1 MKKRQKNKLIL
12 NGFMVII
19 SVFLS
24 VNIIVIAS
32 GGEEMEGSQLEQFE
46 KKLSV
51 QKSIGESGLF
61 NDFDEMEYA
70 LFLETNVGY
79 GVTLNYYKYGIFG
92 DFTKDEQEG
101 EDTYFKLC
109 EKVLGVRLAIDTH
122 EEWAENEQIHIQNL
136 SPDLQWVIA
145 RSYSSQTIYGLY
157 KDEVIFN
164 EKSIAEAEGA
174 LAESEN
180 IFTLKKINSENYDFV
195 TDEFIKREKE
205 LVNKVWGYSN
215 IWLIKCVT
223 SMDEYGTLLAISEPD
238 NRSIGIYDTENW
250 SMIHHITIDGMD
262 VDYPI
267 EVSQING
274 DEEEGWMVFS
284 NGDATYRMTYP
295 DGELQKIGEFMY
307 DTTYSP
313 DGKYRAYCMGNIV
326 LNDLWMSL
334 PDEKFDKINNLY
346 IKWDKIA
353 PGWYVEELETGNKT
367 YIPIETWEQD
377 DRPLYG
383 GRCVWIQKDKL
394 LQLLN
399 S

>member
-1 MKKRQKNKLIL
+1 M
-12 NGFMVII
+12 
-19 SVFLS
+19 
-24 VNIIVIAS
+24 
-32 GGEEMEGSQLEQFE
+32 
-46 KKLSV
+46 SV
-51 QKSIGESGLF
+51 QSGIGKSGLF

-92 DFTKDEQEG
+92 DFINNEQES

-109 EKVLGVRLAIDTH
+109 EKVLGVSLAINTH

-145 RSYSSQTIYGLY
+145 RSYSSQTTYGLY

-164 EKSIAEAEGA
+164 KKSIAEAEGA

-180 IFTLKKINSENYDFV
+180 IFTLKRIDLENYDFV
-195 TDEFIKREKE
+195 TDEFVKRAKE
-205 LVNKVWGYSN
+205 SVKKVWGYSSV
-215 IWLIKCVT
+215 WLIKCVT
-223 SMDEYGTLLAISEPD
+223 SIDEYGKLLAISQPD

-250 SMIHHITIDGMD
+250 SMIHYITIDGMD

-274 DEEEGWMVFS
+274 DKEEGWVVFS
-284 NGDATYRMTYP
+284 NGDATYQMTYP
-295 DGELQKIGEFMY
+295 DGEPQKIGEFMY

-313 DGKYRAYCMGNIV
+313 DGKYRAYCTGNIV

-346 IKWDKIA
+346 IEWNKIA
-353 PGWYVEELETGNKT
+353 PGWYVEELETGNKA
-367 YIPIETWEQD
+367 YIPIETWKQD